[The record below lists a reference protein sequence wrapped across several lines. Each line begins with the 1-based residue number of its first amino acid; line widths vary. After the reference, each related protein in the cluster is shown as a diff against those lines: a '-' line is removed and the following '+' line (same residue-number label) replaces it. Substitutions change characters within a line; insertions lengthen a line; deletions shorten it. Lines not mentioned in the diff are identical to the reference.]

1 MRFRLA
7 LRPRWP
13 LLSLRIMRFGSGK
26 CAATVGVASVLL
38 FCSCEKHH
46 VGEIPEVQK
55 EHVDPAKAA
64 PQHQAKPAETAS
76 ESR

>member
-1 MRFRLA
+1 M
-7 LRPRWP
+7 
-13 LLSLRIMRFGSGK
+13 
-26 CAATVGVASVLL
+26 VGVASVLL

>member
-13 LLSLRIMRFGSGK
+13 LLSLRIMRFGSGQ
-26 CAATVGVASVLL
+26 CASVIGVALVLL
-38 FCSCEKHH
+38 SSSWEKHH
-46 VGEIPEVQK
+46 LGEITEVQK
-55 EHVDPAKAA
+55 EHIDPAKAA
-64 PQHQAKPAETAS
+64 PQHQAKPAETDS